1 MSEFAG
7 RIGAAVDDCY
17 KQLEKK
23 IAEQNI
29 TISVNTITFVIKI
42 AMEIVEATQLK
53 GKDQKVLVER
63 IVRKVVNRADIEE
76 DKKNLIVAM
85 LDEGMVGDVIDLVV
99 AASKGELNINNIK
112 QVTSGCCAALF
123 KRR

>member
-7 RIGAAVDDCY
+7 KIGAAFDDCY

-76 DKKNLIVAM
+76 DKKHLIVAM

-112 QVTSGCCAALF
+112 QVTSGCCAALL

>member
-7 RIGAAVDDCY
+7 QIGAAFDDCY
-17 KQLEKK
+17 KKLEKK

-76 DKKNLIVAM
+76 DKKQLIVAM

-112 QVTSGCCAALF
+112 QVTSGCCAALL

>member
-7 RIGAAVDDCY
+7 RVGAIFDDCY

-29 TISVNTITFVIKI
+29 TISVNTITFIIRI

-53 GKDQKVLVER
+53 GKEQKTLVEG
-63 IVRKVVNRADIEE
+63 IVRKIVNRATIEE
-76 DKKNLIVAM
+76 DKKQLIIAI
-85 LDEGMVGDVIDLVV
+85 LDEGVVGDVIDLVV
-99 AASKGELNINNIK
+99 VATKGELNINNVK
-112 QVTSGCCAALF
+112 QVASGCCLAFL